1 MPRADFQNV
10 GINLKNEFG
19 LVGLWNSLF
28 YGSWQNPKPGLPI
41 IILGGWADDILNDSQ
56 HHIQR
61 INTTDRFPSIDTRTI
76 KITRNTRSGL
86 PI

>member
-61 INTTDRFPSIDTRTI
+61 INTTDWFPSIDTRTI